1 MTGALAPYRI
11 IDLTREM
18 GAVCTR
24 MLAGLGA
31 DVLRVE
37 PPSGDATRERVPLT
51 GGEDGRLSAWWAQM
65 HAGKR
70 SITLDEASAEDA
82 AFLLDL
88 CASADA
94 VVLSPDDGGES
105 WPLDLDEVAR
115 AAPHV
120 VRTVITPFGLAGPK
134 AGWVGND
141 LVGLA
146 AGGLMSLCGDADR
159 APLRVSVEQAYGLTG
174 AQACV
179 GTLLALRARQL
190 TGRGQFVD
198 VSVQAGVANALGNS
212 RLYYAMDGLVTKR
225 AGGGRAFGTQGT
237 RLIFPSADGYV
248 AYWRQPESLRALAQ
262 WFDDAGEPRTFDAE
276 AWATRALAGG
286 ALPAPEEVEE
296 LEREIR
302 RFFEH
307 RSTHELSEEGQPRGL
322 MIYPVSTMADL
333 VESGHLAARGF
344 FEEAPSPVGRLRMPG
359 APMKLSETPWRTGEV
374 AAAGAHGEE
383 VRAEVAAGSQAPE
396 VVKPERTVGARDL
409 FRGIRVA
416 DFSWVGVG
424 PNSTQ
429 MLAWH
434 GAEVMRVESTL
445 KLDTFRSGG
454 PRPEGDR
461 SPDGSAYWANHNRD
475 KLGVQINLRTPGGL
489 EAAKRLIA
497 VSDVVTESFT
507 PGFMAR
513 VGLDYE
519 AVRAIKPDVVM
530 MSMSM
535 EGQYGPHAQFRGFGL
550 ILQAAAGIT
559 GFTSWPDR
567 PPTGTGVAYTDWV
580 AMHFAA
586 SSLLAALDH
595 RERTGEGQYID
606 LSQLEATTYA
616 LDGALVAAL
625 NGGSETVA
633 NGNRHPEAAP
643 HGVFACRGDDRWCAI
658 AVMSAAQWLRLCKAV
673 EREDW
678 AADEGLREAVGR
690 KLRED
695 EIEAGLA
702 TWCGERTAEEAQ
714 ERLQA
719 SGVPAHLVAT
729 MADVQHDPQ
738 LRARGH
744 FWETD
749 HPVIGPFTYDGPAY
763 LLSETRA
770 GPNKPAPLL
779 GQHTEQVFRELLGYS
794 EEELAGLVVSG
805 ALQ

>member
-1 MTGALAPYRI
+1 M
-11 IDLTREM
+11 
-18 GAVCTR
+18 
-24 MLAGLGA
+24 
-31 DVLRVE
+31 
-37 PPSGDATRERVPLT
+37 
-51 GGEDGRLSAWWAQM
+51 
-65 HAGKR
+65 
-70 SITLDEASAEDA
+70 
-82 AFLLDL
+82 
-88 CASADA
+88 
-94 VVLSPDDGGES
+94 
-105 WPLDLDEVAR
+105 
-115 AAPHV
+115 
-120 VRTVITPFGLAGPK
+120 
-134 AGWVGND
+134 
-141 LVGLA
+141 
-146 AGGLMSLCGDADR
+146 
-159 APLRVSVEQAYGLTG
+159 
-174 AQACV
+174 
-179 GTLLALRARQL
+179 
-190 TGRGQFVD
+190 
-198 VSVQAGVANALGNS
+198 
-212 RLYYAMDGLVTKR
+212 
-225 AGGGRAFGTQGT
+225 
-237 RLIFPSADGYV
+237 
-248 AYWRQPESLRALAQ
+248 
-262 WFDDAGEPRTFDAE
+262 
-276 AWATRALAGG
+276 
-286 ALPAPEEVEE
+286 
-296 LEREIR
+296 
-302 RFFEH
+302 
-307 RSTHELSEEGQPRGL
+307 
-322 MIYPVSTMADL
+322 
-333 VESGHLAARGF
+333 
-344 FEEAPSPVGRLRMPG
+344 
-359 APMKLSETPWRTGEV
+359 
-374 AAAGAHGEE
+374 
-383 VRAEVAAGSQAPE
+383 
-396 VVKPERTVGARDL
+396 
-409 FRGIRVA
+409 
-416 DFSWVGVG
+416 
-424 PNSTQ
+424 
-429 MLAWH
+429 
-434 GAEVMRVESTL
+434 
-445 KLDTFRSGG
+445 
-454 PRPEGDR
+454 
-461 SPDGSAYWANHNRD
+461 
-475 KLGVQINLRTPGGL
+475 

-625 NGGSETVA
+625 NGGSETIA

-658 AVMSAAQWLRLCKAV
+658 AVMSDAQWLRLCEAV
-673 EREDW
+673 ERGDW

-690 KLRED
+690 KHRED

-702 TWCGERTAEEAQ
+702 AWCGERTAEEAQ

-719 SGVPAHLVAT
+719 AGVPAHLVAT

-749 HPVIGPFTYDGPAY
+749 HAVIGPLTYDGPAY
-763 LLSETRA
+763 LLSETPA

-794 EEELAGLVVSG
+794 EEELAELVVSG